1 MGPKINI
8 LASGV
13 IGSYYFGPILTC
25 KLKNFQNAPEAKIL
39 ILGPIMLLKL
49 DRKVLFLN
57 GFLKR

>member
-8 LASGV
+8 LASGA
-13 IGSYYFGPILTC
+13 IESSDFGPILTC
-25 KLKNFQNAPEAKIL
+25 KVQNLQCVIEAKIL